1 MLNSVIRSSVFS
13 EFTPEEQEFWFS
25 IKEKSVSHHIDS
37 LYFSVFIENDE
48 VSPESPFLVEF
59 LDELL
64 YMKEKVS
71 ANPDVVFKYHDLE
84 FKRSGLAISGGLYAY
99 HLEDFE
105 NYDIFISS
113 YIPTANTPR
122 IQVQLRTKTL
132 VCDGLYNA
140 VHKAYDKVEEI
151 LSHYYLH
158 VSHVVETRI
167 DYAFHTNCIQKPME
181 YFNDNFL
188 AEHLDCTMRDAWKH
202 STITSRK
209 RDFFELDYFAL
220 GSRKANNLYFRVYD
234 KTKEVVQ
241 QNYKMFFFQIWR
253 SRGLIS
259 RYDEYVL
266 NTAYEMKSYKTG
278 VSVGRINWY
287 LEYGHDD
294 KLKGEL
300 RQLLQSCNIKSDN
313 NPYME
318 KKLSGVLPP
327 ITTIM
332 NVEFETKRKFYVGL
346 DWCLNDASRFVL
358 EGERPELRRL
368 YLLFELRRPIL
379 NELTTERVVFRADNS
394 DPGSPL
400 LDFWNRIRR
409 AKIRDNP
416 SETHMKLRWKYT
428 RKLDAERTGRQLMT
442 KLAHYSMLK
451 NESTSDST
459 FGDDIWTLVSNLN
472 DNDKVKPPSRESF
485 TKLSREGYSNI
496 RAKKARQIKSFIK
509 EVDEFEQCEMD
520 IPKVDY
526 GILDKNDSH
535 EG

>member
-13 EFTPEEQEFWFS
+13 EFTSEEQEFWFS

-59 LDELL
+59 LDELF
-64 YMKEKVS
+64 YMKDKVS

-84 FKRSGLAISGGLYAY
+84 FKRSGLAISGGLYVY

-151 LSHYYLH
+151 LAHYCLH

-181 YFNDNFL
+181 YFNYNFL

-318 KKLSGVLPP
+318 NKLAGVLPP

-358 EGERPELRRL
+358 EGERPQLRRL

-428 RKLDAERTGRQLMT
+428 RKLDAERTCRQLMT
-442 KLAHYSMLK
+442 KLAHYAIMK

-459 FGDDIWTLVSNLN
+459 FGEDIWTLVSNLN
-472 DNDKVKPPSRESF
+472 DNDKVKPLSRESF
-485 TKLSREGYSNI
+485 ANISREGYTKI

-509 EVDEFEQCEMD
+509 KDDVEQLEIK
-520 IPKVDY
+520 IPKVNY
-526 GILDKNDSH
+526 GILDKNGSVDD
-535 EG
+535 